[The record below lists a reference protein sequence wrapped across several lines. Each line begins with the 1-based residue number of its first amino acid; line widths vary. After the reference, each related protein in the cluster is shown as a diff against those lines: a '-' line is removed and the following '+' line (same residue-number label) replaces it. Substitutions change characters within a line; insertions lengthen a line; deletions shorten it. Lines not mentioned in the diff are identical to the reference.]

1 MIMYKFLKII
11 QTSFFDINYQ
21 LNRFVLKQIGVKIGE
36 NLKTFSITTIENPAG
51 ISIGNNVWISKNVAL
66 YACNGIKIGNDVIIA
81 KDVSLISGD
90 HEYLNKT
97 TKINKQGMQTN
108 KAPIIIGDDVW
119 IGEKAI
125 ILKSVN
131 IGKGCVVGAGSV
143 VTKDIPPFSIAA
155 GNPAKIIKVR
165 KTKNI

>member
-1 MIMYKFLKII
+1 MIYNILKII
-11 QTSFFDINYQ
+11 QTILFNLNYR
-21 LNRFVLKQIGVKIGE
+21 LNRFVLKYIGVKIGK
-36 NLKTFSITTIENPAG
+36 NLKTFPITTIENPTE
-51 ISIGNNVWISKNVAL
+51 ISIGDNVWISKNVAL

-90 HEYLNKT
+90 HEYSSKT
-97 TKINKQGMQTN
+97 IKINKQGMQAN
-108 KAPIIIGDDVW
+108 KPPIIIGDDVW

-143 VTKDIPPFSIAA
+143 VTKDIPPFSVVV
-155 GNPAKIIKVR
+155 GNPAVIIKQR
-165 KTKNI
+165 SL